1 VSNFLRVNL
10 LLVLIVV
17 FWSPSFCLAGRLL
30 IDDFSLDQEGISTD
44 QFAEFDTIEFDS
56 PIGTHRRIWGGGN
69 SVSEDNCLRSEMT
82 VSVSNGSMFVTSGDD
97 CDGVGFVNWV
107 DPFNNVNLS
116 QYQTIQV
123 EIGDV
128 AGVVRSRINFTDET
142 SLFSYIDTS
151 FDAPGVYS
159 FDFADFVG
167 LGPRWDD
174 GEVRFL
180 GFAFGV
186 DRGEFIAID
195 SVSLVV
201 PEPHCLMLALLGL
214 CVGSSRRKT
223 ASYLRWGINR
233 AGAATSVTA
242 SNSSSDTV

>member
-1 VSNFLRVNL
+1 MNL
-10 LLVLIVV
+10 LLVVIIV

-30 IDDFSLDQEGISTD
+30 IDDFSLDQEGVSTG
-44 QFAEFDTIEFDS
+44 QFAEFDTIEFNS
-56 PIGTHRRIWGGGN
+56 PIGTHRRIWGGGD
-69 SVSEDNCLRSEMT
+69 SVTADNCLTSEMVAT
-82 VSVSNGSMFVTSGDD
+82 VSDGSMSVTSGPD
-97 CDGVGFVNWV
+97 CHGAGFVNWV
-107 DPFNNVNLS
+107 DPYNNVNLS

-123 EIGDV
+123 EVGDV
-128 AGVVRSRINFTDET
+128 AGVVRLRINFTDET

-159 FDFADFVG
+159 FNFADFVG

-186 DRGEFIAID
+186 DLGEFIALE

-201 PEPHCLMLALLGL
+201 PEPNCLMLALLGL
-214 CVGSSRRKT
+214 CLGTARR
-223 ASYLRWGINR
+223 GIN
-233 AGAATSVTA
+233 
-242 SNSSSDTV
+242 